1 MSDAKTILIVD
12 DDPDLSQTY
21 DLVLSA
27 AGYNTVTAADSIEGE
42 ALAKE
47 HNPDLVLLD
56 IVMEEVD
63 AGLVFAER
71 FASTYPIILLSSIAD
86 TSVKVFDAHEIP
98 VKTILQKPIEP
109 AALRDAVHAALEA

>member
-1 MSDAKTILIVD
+1 MNDVKTVLIVD
-12 DDPDLSQTY
+12 DDPDLRQTY
-21 DLVLSA
+21 ELVLSA
-27 AGYNTVTAADSIEGE
+27 AGYNMLTAADSIEAE
-42 ALAKE
+42 AIAKAE
-47 HNPDLVLLD
+47 NPDLILLD

-86 TSVKVFDAHEIP
+86 TSVSVFDAHTIP

-109 AALRDAVHAALEA
+109 SALRDAVRTALEA